1 MRGRERTPAA
11 RFLAPLM
18 RTLGIA
24 ALTVTAGCSSDVTRF
39 NLLGSDFF
47 GTAAAARPAESPV
60 GYAPASYGPPGY
72 APPGSA
78 TGRGPSPGANGN
90 GLQETSLPPVA
101 SGQDYYRPPGRPPS
115 HPGAV
120 AGAPDRGPAP
130 WTDRSPPPWTD
141 KDPFPWPESSAVKHK
156 VAPAEGR
163 EGWQGRH
170 TLQSGESLYAIARRY
185 RVNVDEL
192 KRVNGFADSTKIW
205 AGMVLVVPGRA
216 GATATVATPVPT
228 AAAPPRV
235 VQVPPRVVAA
245 PPSEP
250 ETASELPQKMA
261 ARTGVAGGTMTDASP
276 APASAAGRFRWPA
289 RGRIIVGFGAEQPD
303 GKKSEGINLAVPLGT
318 EIHAAE
324 AGRVHYAGDGLKGY
338 GNLILIRHAN
348 GWVSAYAHADQMLV
362 KAGDEVR
369 RGQVIGKAG
378 KTGPVAQPQ
387 LRFELRK
394 GSQPVDPLPHLA
406 N

>member
-1 MRGRERTPAA
+1 
-11 RFLAPLM
+11 M

-47 GTAAAARPAESPV
+47 GTEAAARPAASRV

-72 APPGSA
+72 SPPGSA
-78 TGRGPSPGANGN
+78 PGRNNSPGANGN
-90 GLQETSLPPVA
+90 GLQETFLPPVA

-115 HPGAV
+115 HPEST
-120 AGAPDRGPAP
+120 AGLPDRGPPP

-141 KDPFPWPESSAVKHK
+141 KDPFPWPESSAVKQK
-156 VAPAEGR
+156 VAPAEGP

-185 RVNVDEL
+185 KVNVDEL
-192 KRVNGFADSTKIW
+192 KRVNGIADSTKIW
-205 AGMVLVVPGRA
+205 AGKVLLVPGRA
-216 GATATVATPVPT
+216 GATATVASRVPT

-235 VQVPPRVVAA
+235 VQVTPRVVAA
-245 PPSEP
+245 PTSEP
-250 ETASELPQKMA
+250 ETASERPQKSA
-261 ARTGVAGGTMTDASP
+261 ARTGGAGGSMTDA
-276 APASAAGRFRWPA
+276 APTPVSAAGRFRWPA
-289 RGRIIVGFGAEQPD
+289 RGRIIVEFGAEQPD
-303 GKKSEGINLAVPLGT
+303 GKRSEGINLAVPLGT

-378 KTGPVAQPQ
+378 KTGPVTQPQ